1 MDAYWLLIILKWFI
15 LIGLIICAV
24 YWLENIPE
32 TASDENPAMVLILC
46 LPIIALKGCNVTSM
60 R

>member
-24 YWLENIPE
+24 YWLESIPE
-32 TASDENPAMVLILC
+32 DG
-46 LPIIALKGCNVTSM
+46 K